1 MEIERELGILHD
13 KKNNKTEAKKKEG
26 EIKPDARW
34 ARSTGD
40 FFGYR
45 GKREYVAS
53 SLRNQGVVLVGPEM
67 IPPPPDLPSP
77 PPFVGKIGGGS
88 GTAKA
93 VDRLSEP
100 EQRRRFVPRD
110 GF

>member
-1 MEIERELGILHD
+1 MI
-13 KKNNKTEAKKKEG
+13 KKNNKMEAKKKEG

-53 SLRNQGVVLVGPEM
+53 SLRNQGVGFGGAG
-67 IPPPPDLPSP
+67 DDSTSP
-77 PPFVGKIGGGS
+77 
-88 GTAKA
+88 
-93 VDRLSEP
+93 
-100 EQRRRFVPRD
+100 
-110 GF
+110 